1 MKNDS
6 IRANHFLQVYENNS
20 KKKTKNIR
28 PQEYIFRTEQKS
40 QLYIYTS
47 IYLPKLF

>member
-20 KKKTKNIR
+20 KKNEKHLSLRIYLSNDLKI
-28 PQEYIFRTEQKS
+28 PV
-40 QLYIYTS
+40 IYTPFN
-47 IYLPKLF
+47 IPT

>member
-20 KKKTKNIR
+20 KKKRKIFVLKNISFER
-28 PQEYIFRTEQKS
+28 SKNPS
-40 QLYIYTS
+40 YIYILNLST
-47 IYLPKLF
+47 